1 MEEGFIPAEE
11 EPKEARRT
19 LDMRRRMEFA
29 GTEQIQWIPG
39 GRLQSVMT
47 RTATLRAPSGSM
59 TDVFA
64 CARAQIYYNIKRKPL
79 AQVKRETGCSHII
92 NGYLFNG
99 SFQPVGW
106 TVIDGKVISRDAYQD
121 WGISIGSDGKPQ
133 MLTDRGGSFL
143 SGVPL
148 LKNGAKLERSLTPDV
163 ARSAAGQL
171 WAGCRMDGS
180 ACGATRPA

>member
-1 MEEGFIPAEE
+1 MNPDGGVAGWTDAEMEDGFIPAEE

-29 GTEQIQWIPG
+29 GTEQIQWIPAAG
-39 GRLQSVMT
+39 LQSVMT
-47 RTATLRAPSGSM
+47 RTATPRAPSGSM

-99 SFQPVGW
+99 RVLPGL
-106 TVIDGKVISRDAYQD
+106 DG
-121 WGISIGSDGKPQ
+121 
-133 MLTDRGGSFL
+133 DRRQGHQSGRL
-143 SGVPL
+143 SGL
-148 LKNGAKLERSLTPDV
+148 GNFHRF
-163 ARSAAGQL
+163 
-171 WAGCRMDGS
+171 
-180 ACGATRPA
+180 